1 MKVEAYSDRELEA
14 MMTDLKSD
22 LVERKES
29 LKGDPPH
36 EIGATVC
43 ALAND
48 LPNHSRPGIVFIGAS
63 DSGRPTGLPITDE
76 LLLDL
81 GHIKT
86 DGNIVP
92 PPTMIVEKRNLLGSE
107 VVVVAVHPATSP
119 PVRYRGRIWIRVGPR
134 LAVATAQDERIL
146 NEKRRTH
153 DRHFDA
159 TPLRSATI
167 QDLDL
172 RRFEDEYLPQ
182 AVSATD
188 LANNDR
194 SSRERLA
201 AAKMIASVDDPTP
214 TVGGMLMLGK
224 RPRDFLPG
232 AYIQFLRIGDTGLS
246 DDVVDEETCDGS
258 ISEMVMRVEAKLV
271 AHNRTAV
278 DFTSGP
284 REIRWST
291 FRLEALQQLVRNA
304 VMHRTYEGSNAPVR
318 VLWFNERIEIVSPGG
333 PYGAV
338 TAEDFGL
345 PGVVDYRN
353 PFLAEAMRVLGL
365 VQRFG
370 LGIQTAKRL
379 LLENGNPELE
389 FQVKPNWVQC
399 SVGTRS

>member
-1 MKVEAYSDRELEA
+1 MVEAYSDRALEA
-14 MMTDLKSD
+14 MMTDLRSD

-29 LKGDPPH
+29 LKGDSPD
-36 EIGATVC
+36 EVRATVC

-63 DSGRPTGLPITDE
+63 DSGRPTGLPIIDE

-92 PPTMIVEKRNLLGSE
+92 PPTMIVEKRNLLGNE
-107 VVVVAVHPATSP
+107 VVVVTVHPATSP

-159 TPLRSATI
+159 TPLPSAKI

-188 LANNDR
+188 LSNNDR

-232 AYIQFLRIGDTGLS
+232 AYIQFLRIDDTGLS
-246 DDVVDEETCDGS
+246 DDVVDEETCNGS
-258 ISEMVMRVEAKLV
+258 ISEVVMRLEAKLV

-284 REIRWST
+284 ARDPSVYISAGGVATACAQRSHASDLR
-291 FRLEALQQLVRNA
+291 RLERACPCA
-304 VMHRTYEGSNAPVR
+304 
-318 VLWFNERIEIVSPGG
+318 
-333 PYGAV
+333 
-338 TAEDFGL
+338 
-345 PGVVDYRN
+345 
-353 PFLAEAMRVLGL
+353 L
-365 VQRFG
+365 VQ
-370 LGIQTAKRL
+370 
-379 LLENGNPELE
+379 
-389 FQVKPNWVQC
+389 
-399 SVGTRS
+399 

>member
-1 MKVEAYSDRELEA
+1 MVEAYSDRALEA
-14 MMTDLKSD
+14 MMTDLRSD
-22 LVERKES
+22 LVERKDS
-29 LKGDPPH
+29 LKGDSPD
-36 EIGATVC
+36 EVRATVC

-63 DSGRPTGLPITDE
+63 ESGRPTGLPITDE
-76 LLLDL
+76 LLLNL

-86 DGNIVP
+86 GGAIVP
-92 PPTMIVEKRNLLGSE
+92 PPTMFVEKRNLLGSE
-107 VVVVAVHPATSP
+107 VVVVTVHPATSP

-172 RRFEDEYLPQ
+172 RRFEEEYLPQ

-232 AYIQFLRIGDTGLS
+232 AYIQFLRIDDTGLS

-284 REIRWST
+284 REIRRST
-291 FRLEALQQLVRNA
+291 FPLEALQQLVRNA

-318 VLWFNERIEIVSPGG
+318 VLWFNERIEIISPGG
-333 PYGAV
+333 SYGAV

-345 PGVVDYRN
+345 PDVVDYRN

-399 SVGTRS
+399 SVGARS

>member
-14 MMTDLKSD
+14 MMTDLGSD

-29 LKGDPPH
+29 LEGDSPD
-36 EIGATVC
+36 EVRATVC

-48 LPNHSRPGIVFIGAS
+48 LPNHSRPGIVFIGAA

-86 DGNIVP
+86 GGNIVP

-134 LAVATAQDERIL
+134 LAVATAQDERVL

-232 AYIQFLRIGDTGLS
+232 AYIQFLRIDDTGLS

-284 REIRWST
+284 REIRRST
-291 FRLEALQQLVRNA
+291 FPLEALQQLVRNA

-318 VLWFNERIEIVSPGG
+318 VLWFNERIEIISPGG

-379 LLENGNPELE
+379 LLENGNPELK

-399 SVGTRS
+399 SVGARS

>member
-14 MMTDLKSD
+14 MMTDLESD

-29 LKGDPPH
+29 LKGDSPH
-36 EIGATVC
+36 EVRATVC

-48 LPNHSRPGIVFIGAS
+48 LPDHSRPGIVFIGAS

-86 DGNIVP
+86 GGAIVP
-92 PPTMIVEKRNLLGSE
+92 PPTMFVEKRNLLGSE
-107 VVVVAVHPATSP
+107 VVVVTVHPATSP

-159 TPLRSATI
+159 TPLPSATI

-258 ISEMVMRVEAKLV
+258 ISEVVWRLEAKLV

-284 REIRWST
+284 REIRRST
-291 FRLEALQQLVRNA
+291 FPLEALQQLVRNA

-318 VLWFNERIEIVSPGG
+318 VLWFNDRIEIVSPGG

-399 SVGTRS
+399 SVGARS

>member
-14 MMTDLKSD
+14 MMTDLESD

-29 LKGDPPH
+29 LEGDPPN

-63 DSGRPTGLPITDE
+63 DSGRPTGLQITDE

-92 PPTMIVEKRNLLGSE
+92 PPTMVVEKRNLLGSE
-107 VVVVAVHPATSP
+107 VVVVAVHPATAP

-232 AYIQFLRIGDTGLS
+232 AYIQFLRIDDTGLS

-284 REIRWST
+284 REIRRST
-291 FRLEALQQLVRNA
+291 FPLEALQQLVRNA

-318 VLWFNERIEIVSPGG
+318 VLWFNDRIEIISPGG

-399 SVGTRS
+399 SVGACS

>member
-1 MKVEAYSDRELEA
+1 MVEAYSDRELEA
-14 MMTDLKSD
+14 LMTDLESD

-29 LKGDPPH
+29 LEGDSPH
-36 EIGATVC
+36 EVGATVC

-63 DSGRPTGLPITDE
+63 ESGRPTGLPITDE
-76 LLLDL
+76 LLLNL

-86 DGNIVP
+86 GGAIVP
-92 PPTMIVEKRNLLGSE
+92 PPTMFVEKRNLLGNE
-107 VVVVAVHPATSP
+107 VVVVTVHPATSP

-159 TPLRSATI
+159 TPLRPATI

-172 RRFEDEYLPQ
+172 RRFEEEYLPR

-232 AYIQFLRIGDTGLS
+232 AYIQFLRIDDTGLS
-246 DDVVDEETCDGS
+246 DDVVDEENCDGS

-284 REIRWST
+284 REIRRST
-291 FRLEALQQLVRNA
+291 FPLEALQQLVRNA

-318 VLWFNERIEIVSPGG
+318 VLWFSERIEIISPGG

-399 SVGTRS
+399 CVGARS

>member
-1 MKVEAYSDRELEA
+1 MEAYSDRELEA
-14 MMTDLKSD
+14 MMTDLESD

-29 LKGDPPH
+29 LEGDSPD
-36 EIGATVC
+36 EVRATVC

-48 LPNHSRPGIVFIGAS
+48 LPNHSRPSIVFIGAS

-107 VVVVAVHPATSP
+107 VVIVAVHPATSP

-153 DRHFDA
+153 DRHFDV

-232 AYIQFLRIGDTGLS
+232 AYIQFLRIDDTGLS
-246 DDVVDEETCDGS
+246 EDVVDEETCDGS

-284 REIRWST
+284 REIRRST
-291 FRLEALQQLVRNA
+291 FPLEALQQLVRNA

-318 VLWFNERIEIVSPGG
+318 VLWFNERIEIISPGG

-399 SVGTRS
+399 IVGARS